1 VKSTSVI
8 ARQPGPMPL
17 IKAAGSAPNR
27 VMTDR
32 ANREQISFMAAAYA
46 DDRALTSPNR
56 MPESDMD
63 RRAFLMGVGDLI
75 TTDVTGRPFNILE
88 KGRPLTE
95 LF

>member
-1 VKSTSVI
+1 
-8 ARQPGPMPL
+8 GPVPL

-27 VMTDR
+27 VKADK
-32 ANREQISFMAAAYA
+32 ANRKQINFMAAAYA

-56 MPESDMD
+56 MPESGMD
-63 RRAFLMGVGDLI
+63 RRAFLMGVDDLI
-75 TTDVTGRPFNILE
+75 TTDVTGFPFTIFE

>member
-1 VKSTSVI
+1 
-8 ARQPGPMPL
+8 
-17 IKAAGSAPNR
+17 
-27 VMTDR
+27 
-32 ANREQISFMAAAYA
+32 MAAAYA

-63 RRAFLMGVGDLI
+63 RRAFLMGDDDLI
-75 TTDVTGRPFNILE
+75 TTDVTGRPFTIVE